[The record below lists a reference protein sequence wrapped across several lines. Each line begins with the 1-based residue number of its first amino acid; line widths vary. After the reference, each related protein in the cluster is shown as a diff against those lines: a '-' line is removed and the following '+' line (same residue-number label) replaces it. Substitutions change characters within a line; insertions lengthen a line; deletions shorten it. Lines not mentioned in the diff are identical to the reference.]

1 MIASAPVSMRV
12 LDAVWELGSRFANLN
27 LSWFQAL
34 HAVVHTP
41 DPDMNPVVIAH
52 ARRELGD
59 DWAGAVYERARAE
72 TSAVPDV
79 YIDADPTEPGE
90 PGWPSV
96 ETVIRKLSA
105 MRDADPDIG
114 SMRVMLDKGN
124 GLVELDLIK
133 AVATGASGDDG
144 VVIMFR

>member
-1 MIASAPVSMRV
+1 MSIRV
-12 LDAVWELGSRFANLN
+12 LDIVCELGQRFAGLN

-34 HAVVHTP
+34 SAVAQAP
-41 DPDMNPVVIAH
+41 DPMVNPIVLQH
-52 ARRELGD
+52 ARSELGD
-59 DWAGAVYERARAE
+59 EWASAVYDRARAE
-72 TSAVPDV
+72 TSAVPDI

-105 MRDADPDIG
+105 MRDADPDVG
-114 SMRVMLDKGN
+114 AMRVMLDKGN

-133 AVATGASGDDG
+133 AVSTGAGGDDG
-144 VVIMFR
+144 VVVMLR